1 MTVIDKNKR
10 LLKRN
15 SAKQKRICY
24 YDDIMTDVDVK
35 KLAELARVEV
45 SGEEMEALKKEIPAI
60 LSFVE
65 QVQEAH
71 GASTKALSK
80 HRNIMREDAPTVG
93 GAHESGVFTKDMIE
107 AMPSSKD
114 GYLKVRKI
122 IQQD

>member
-1 MTVIDKNKR
+1 MID
-10 LLKRN
+10 
-15 SAKQKRICY
+15 I
-24 YDDIMTDVDVK
+24 DVK

-45 SGEEMEALKKEIPAI
+45 SDEEIKALKKETPAI

-71 GASTKALSK
+71 GASTKELSN
-80 HRNIMREDAPTVG
+80 HRNIMREDDMP
-93 GAHESGVFTKDMIE
+93 HESGAYTKDMIE
-107 AMPSSKD
+107 SMPSSKD